1 MYGRTLFDEQLTA
14 LDVLGQHD
22 LPLTTSSE
30 WRHVMHA
37 LSAKDK
43 ASYDADAAHP
53 GRAQIVAYSTPQLLL
68 ESAPPAPIVPST
80 DQPIMPIATGLVQS
94 ADKPPTHPQPCIT
107 TTATASDG
115 NAAAQAADDGAATS
129 SEATRAAE
137 ALLVLPE
144 ATWNVKSQSKRHV
157 TFADQQLQPQSKRM
171 STRSSAK

>member
-1 MYGRTLFDEQLTA
+1 
-14 LDVLGQHD
+14 
-22 LPLTTSSE
+22 
-30 WRHVMHA
+30 MHA
-37 LSAKDK
+37 LSASDK
-43 ASYDADAAHP
+43 ASYAAEAAHP
-53 GRAQIVAYSTPQLLL
+53 GRAQIAAYSTPQVLL
-68 ESAPPAPIVPST
+68 ESAPPASVAPST
-80 DQPIMPIATGLVQS
+80 DQPMPIATGLVQS
-94 ADKPPTHPQPCIT
+94 ADQPPTHPQPCT
-107 TTATASDG
+107 SVGTATASDG